1 MRLAIEDARRFDTP
15 DRRTLPSDPARSLQD
30 VPPDPPRLKIASC
43 DVAAVLALE
52 RELGLAHP
60 TAQVLVRRGLADP
73 DAARAWLAAGERH
86 DPSAFAGID
95 EVCAR
100 VLDHVRAGRRITIH
114 GDYDVD
120 GVCSTAILVG
130 VLRTLGADVDWF
142 LPSRSEDG
150 YGLSA
155 ATVQRL
161 AARGTKLLI
170 TADCAITAVDEIA
183 AALAAGMDVVV
194 TDHHS
199 PRADGVLPAAPIVH
213 PAVCGYPC
221 VDLCAAGVAYKLAAA
236 LLDAAGE
243 DPAEADRDLDLVA
256 LATIAD
262 CVPLRGENRRL
273 VRAGLRALGT
283 TRRPGLRAL
292 MRVSRADPARIDTT
306 AVGFRLAPRINAA
319 GRLERADAGL
329 ELLLTADEI
338 RAAQIADELDRLNSE
353 RRLTETRILFEAEAM
368 LTERERSEA
377 RERFSYVLAGEG
389 WHKGVIGIVASRIA
403 ERHHRPTVLV
413 ALDPHTGEGT
423 GSGRSIPGFDLLA
436 GLNASAAHLTRHGGH
451 RAAAGCEVLA
461 SEVDAFR
468 DAFERHAEATLTAE
482 DLVAVRRV
490 DAVVAGDEIGLPLAE
505 ELQRLAPFGIGNPG
519 VTLLVPAARCSDPR
533 TMGEGD
539 RHVRFTVASGAATA
553 RAVAF
558 GTSTVD
564 CENPLDATFTLEL
577 NEYNGSVEPR
587 LLLRDARPSAPAP
600 IVLVGEPGSVPGEYL
615 AAALAELHRPLD
627 DVALKPRA
635 LTAPV
640 RDRRGGGIAGTIAAL
655 VASGEPVLVVAADAA
670 ARLRHLEPILG
681 GFALCSHDALE
692 RDPGLAQQGR
702 VASHVVMLD
711 PPAGPLRTSGA
722 MTHLAWGPPELR
734 FAAQIHEREYALRA
748 SLTATYRTLR
758 GAGAAAGEE
767 LETLLRGDA
776 MTPRPA
782 ALAGR
787 VLRVLAE
794 LHLVSLD
801 PDSRTVTVPSAER
814 TALERSEAFRAYQQ
828 RYEDGLTFLSEVTAK
843 AA

>member
-1 MRLAIEDARRFDTP
+1 M
-15 DRRTLPSDPARSLQD
+15 
-30 VPPDPPRLKIASC
+30 PPDPPRLKIAPC

-52 RELGLAHP
+52 RELGVSHP
-60 TAQVLVRRGLADP
+60 IAQVLVRRGLADAG
-73 DAARAWLAAGERH
+73 AARAWLAAGERH
-86 DPSAFAGID
+86 EPSQFAGID
-95 EVCAR
+95 GVCER
-100 VLDHVRAGRRITIH
+100 ILDHVRAGRRITIH

-120 GVCSTAILVG
+120 GVCATAILVS
-130 VLRTLGADVDWF
+130 VLRTLGADADWF
-142 LPSRSEDG
+142 LPSRAADG
-150 YGLSA
+150 YGLST
-155 ATVQRL
+155 ATVMRL

-170 TADCAITAVDEIA
+170 TADCAITAVDEVA
-183 AALAAGMDVVV
+183 AARAAGVDVVV

-199 PRADGVLPAAPIVH
+199 PRADGILPDAPIVH

-236 LLDAAGE
+236 LLRAAGE
-243 DPAEADRDLDLVA
+243 DPALADRDLDLVA

-273 VRAGLRALGT
+273 VRAGLRAMAAT
-283 TRRPGLRAL
+283 KRPGLRAL

-329 ELLLTADEI
+329 ELLLTPDEI

-353 RRLTETRILFEAEAM
+353 RRMTETRILFEAEAM
-368 LTERERSEA
+368 LTERERSEGG
-377 RERFSYVLAGEG
+377 ERFSYVLAAEG

-413 ALDPHTGEGT
+413 ALDPHTGSGT
-423 GSGRSIPGFDLLA
+423 GSGRSIAGFDLLA
-436 GLNASAAHLTRHGGH
+436 GLHASAAHLGRHGGH
-451 RAAAGCEVLA
+451 RAAAGCELPA
-461 SEVDAFR
+461 ANIDAFR
-468 DAFERHAEATLTAE
+468 DAFEAHAAATLTPD
-482 DLVAVRRV
+482 DLIATRRV
-490 DAVVAGDEIGLPLAE
+490 DAVVAGDELGLPLAE

-533 TMGEGD
+533 PMGEDGK
-539 RHVRFTVASGAATA
+539 HVRFTVASGAASA

-558 GTSTVD
+558 GTSSVD
-564 CENPLDATFTLEL
+564 CETPLDATFTLEL

-600 IVLVGEPGSVPGEYL
+600 IELVGEPGPAAGEYL
-615 AAALAELHRPLD
+615 SAALAELSRPLP
-627 DVALKPRA
+627 DVVLRPRA

-655 VASGEPVLVVAADAA
+655 VASGEPVLVVAADAH
-670 ARLRHLEPILG
+670 ARLQHLGTILG

-692 RDPGLAQQGR
+692 RDPSLARMGG
-702 VASHVVMLD
+702 VEAHVVMLD
-711 PPAGPLRTSGA
+711 PPAGPLRSYGA

-748 SLTATYRTLR
+748 SLTATYRALR
-758 GAGAAAGEE
+758 AAGEAGGEE

-776 MTPRPA
+776 KTPRPA

-801 PDSRTVTVPSAER
+801 PDSRTVTVPAAER

-828 RYEDGLTFLSEVTAK
+828 RYEDGRTFLSEVTAK